1 MSRSSLLPCAAP
13 VQSMRTAK
21 SARGAY
27 CRTVEQQAARDFR
40 IYAEEMHAA
49 LERVVRVFEKMSA
62 DKLTQEQALA
72 LRIARNAITP
82 KNEAI

>member
-1 MSRSSLLPCAAP
+1 MPIQP
-13 VQSMRTAK
+13 MRVTK
-21 SARGAY
+21 TPRGFY
-27 CRTVEQQAARDFR
+27 CRTVEAQAARDFR
-40 IYAEEMHAA
+40 IYAEEMHTA
-49 LERVVRVFEKMSA
+49 LERVVRVFEKISA